1 MPQRWLWILA
11 AVGVAACGGGGH
23 DDGQDFGDLVASAQG
38 TQLTRAEHP
47 TGWGR
52 SECFLCHPLEEI
64 HRVDRSGTGIVPLAD
79 IRRFVDRDRL
89 GSCPLCHGDN
99 GGGPDGGVAP

>member
-1 MPQRWLWILA
+1 VVRRWCG
-11 AVGVAACGGGGH
+11 AVLGAVAIVALVGCGKGN
-23 DDGQDFGDLVASAQG
+23 DDGEDFGNLIAGAQG

-64 HRVDRSGTGIVPLAD
+64 HRVDRSGTGTLPLAD
-79 IRRFVDRDRL
+79 IRRLVDRDRL
-89 GSCPLCHGDN
+89 GSCPLCHGSN
-99 GGGPDGGVAP
+99 GVN

>member
-1 MPQRWLWILA
+1 VTPRSFWVVLA
-11 AVGVAACGGGGH
+11 AVGLASCGGSGN
-23 DDGQDFGDLVASAQG
+23 DEGQDFGNLIASAQG
-38 TQLTRAEHP
+38 THLTLEEHP

-64 HRVDRSGTGIVPLAD
+64 HQVDRSGTGVLPLAD

-89 GSCPLCHGDN
+89 ASCPLCHGDN
-99 GGGPDGGVAP
+99 GVRP